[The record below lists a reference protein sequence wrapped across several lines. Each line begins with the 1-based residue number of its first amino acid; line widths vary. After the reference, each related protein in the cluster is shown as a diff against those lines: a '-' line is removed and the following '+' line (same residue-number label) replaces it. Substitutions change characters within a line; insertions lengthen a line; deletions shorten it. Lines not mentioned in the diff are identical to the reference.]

1 MKVAA
6 RVIALARRDLP
17 FVEYLWEFC
26 GLATVMAFD
35 DATILSL
42 FWHGANFHRPV
53 DLRDTTGLGW
63 REGILLCLVSVLP
76 RARTRPLSSVALPCP
91 PATAD
96 SSPEHAPVPAPR
108 KHFAL
113 LTHPECPPVP
123 SPQKHPPQPVPPE
136 RPQVFAPPERIQ
148 VSTPPVRLPDRGP
161 TFPNMAPAVEDRAGA
176 TASEVVPPWRPKS
189 PDPPWP
195 PKLPAPPWPPESPV
209 RHGLPNPG
217 SAMDPGTGDP
227 IQSLEA
233 MASAHDEPGE
243 RPPTPQCWM
252 VYGTGR
258 AFREGGE

>member
-6 RVIALARRDLP
+6 RVIALARQDLP
-17 FVEYLWEFC
+17 FVEYSWEFC

-53 DLRDTTGLGW
+53 DLQDTTGLGW
-63 REGILLCLVSVLP
+63 REGILLFLVSVLP

-96 SSPEHAPVPAPR
+96 SSPEHAPVPAHR

-113 LTHPECPPVP
+113 PTHPERPPVP

-148 VSTPPVRLPDRGP
+148 VSTPPV
-161 TFPNMAPAVEDRAGA
+161 
-176 TASEVVPPWRPKS
+176 
-189 PDPPWP
+189 
-195 PKLPAPPWPPESPV
+195 
-209 RHGLPNPG
+209 
-217 SAMDPGTGDP
+217 
-227 IQSLEA
+227 
-233 MASAHDEPGE
+233 
-243 RPPTPQCWM
+243 
-252 VYGTGR
+252 
-258 AFREGGE
+258 